1 MTKTLLIVN
10 PKASGVRPDAVA
22 EVTKLLGAATELEVV
37 ATRERNHATEIVR
50 ALPPGTEQV
59 FAMGGDGL
67 FNEVANGI
75 DADMPVGLLGAGAS
89 NVLPRALGLPG
100 DAKSAALRL
109 ATSSATRQISLGVAN
124 GRRFTFCCG
133 LGIDAEV
140 VREVDRRGRRKGR
153 RASDSAV
160 AWELV
165 RQARGDGQK
174 AFAWGYMTHL
184 AADILSHNHFVP
196 IHTLISF
203 RARTSGHA
211 YWEARMDGLQQIR
224 YWRRAR
230 QVLEF
235 TYEDCDELVE
245 QTIEHTL
252 LSFKANKKIF
262 DSLMGISKLE
272 QWQLLVNTV
281 NRSSR
286 YSLSRTTMDRYNHAC
301 VHAVMDLLVHK
312 KRSFTQELDATGSE
326 MLKQSIRLRRQLRK
340 LRRSRSLDREAE
352 ERIMQRL
359 INRAPRIPVE
369 MD

>member
-165 RQARGDGQK
+165 RALVG
-174 AFAWGYMTHL
+174 
-184 AADILSHNHFVP
+184 
-196 IHTLISF
+196 
-203 RARTSGHA
+203 
-211 YWEARMDGLQQIR
+211 
-224 YWRRAR
+224 RRLMLR
-230 QVLEF
+230 PVLEVVDHGRCAF
-235 TYEDCDELVE
+235 VIATNGDPYTY
-245 QTIEHTL
+245 
-252 LSFKANKKIF
+252 AG
-262 DSLMGISKLE
+262 SLP
-272 QWQLLVNTV
+272 
-281 NRSSR
+281 
-286 YSLSRTTMDRYNHAC
+286 
-301 VHAVMDLLVHK
+301 VHAAPLA
-312 KRSFTQELDATGSE
+312 RFDAGVD
-326 MLKQSIRLRRQLRK
+326 IV
-340 LRRSRSLDREAE
+340 
-352 ERIMQRL
+352 
-359 INRAPRIPVE
+359 APRRLGPLGILGLAWAVLARPGRQTRSARYIYLHDIDDAVVHCDALTPLQLDGE
-369 MD
+369 DIGDVQQLELSVDRAAMTVLI

>member
-1 MTKTLLIVN
+1 
-10 PKASGVRPDAVA
+10 
-22 EVTKLLGAATELEVV
+22 
-37 ATRERNHATEIVR
+37 
-50 ALPPGTEQV
+50 
-59 FAMGGDGL
+59 
-67 FNEVANGI
+67 
-75 DADMPVGLLGAGAS
+75 
-89 NVLPRALGLPG
+89 
-100 DAKSAALRL
+100 
-109 ATSSATRQISLGVAN
+109 
-124 GRRFTFCCG
+124 
-133 LGIDAEV
+133 
-140 VREVDRRGRRKGR
+140 
-153 RASDSAV
+153 
-160 AWELV
+160 
-165 RQARGDGQK
+165 
-174 AFAWGYMTHL
+174 MTHL

>member
-1 MTKTLLIVN
+1 MLALFAIVAVLLAI
-10 PKASGVRPDAVA
+10 
-22 EVTKLLGAATELEVV
+22 
-37 ATRERNHATEIVR
+37 
-50 ALPPGTEQV
+50 
-59 FAMGGDGL
+59 
-67 FNEVANGI
+67 
-75 DADMPVGLLGAGAS
+75 
-89 NVLPRALGLPG
+89 LGLPDSALAWG
-100 DAKSAALRL
+100 PITHIVHGSQVLANITSLPPALQAIIGANENRYLYGCIGADIVQAKAYTRSL
-109 ATSSATRQISLGVAN
+109 ATHCHGWP
-124 GRRFTFCCG
+124 
-133 LGIDAEV
+133 
-140 VREVDRRGRRKGR
+140 
-153 RASDSAV
+153 V

-230 QVLEF
+230 QVLGF

-252 LSFKANKKIF
+252 LSFKANKRIF

-272 QWQLLVNTV
+272 QWQLAVNTV
-281 NRSSR
+281 NQASR
-286 YSLSRTTMDRYNHAC
+286 YSLSRTTVERYNHAC

-326 MLKQSIRLRRQLRK
+326 MLKHSIRLRRQLRK
-340 LRRSRSLDREAE
+340 LRRGRSLDHETE
-352 ERIMQRL
+352 DRIMQRL
-359 INRAPRIPVE
+359 LNRAPRIPVE